1 VTAAEP
7 TGIQVAVFDIDGTL
21 LDSATGILAGFG
33 RALAAGGV
41 PVPDEASLRVH
52 LGPPLRD
59 FLALSGVTAD
69 RIDEAAQAYH
79 DYYLTEGL
87 QRATAYPGIEVL
99 LRRLRAAGLRL
110 ATASAKRTTTAQAII
125 TEHGLAPY
133 FEVIA
138 GTDEQRLTK
147 AETLS
152 GVLTDLAAD
161 PARTI
166 MVGDRQHDIVGA
178 HACDVRA
185 VGARWGYGVDDELAR
200 AGADWLADDPATVG
214 RLLGV

>member
-1 VTAAEP
+1 MTAAEP
-7 TGIQVAVFDIDGTL
+7 TDIQVVVFDIDGTL
-21 LDSATGILAGFG
+21 LDSATGIIAGFG
-33 RALAAGGV
+33 VRSPPVGAGAGRGV
-41 PVPDEASLRVH
+41 TA
-52 LGPPLRD
+52 GPSRTATSRLPG
-59 FLALSGVTAD
+59 AVGVTAD
-69 RIDEAAQAYH
+69 RIDVAAQAYH

-87 QRATAYPGIEVL
+87 QQATAYTGVEAL
-99 LRRLRAAGLRL
+99 LRRLRAGGLRL

-125 TEHGLAPY
+125 TEHGLAQY

-147 AETLS
+147 AETLT

-166 MVGDRQHDIVGA
+166 MVGDRQHDVVGA

>member
-1 VTAAEP
+1 MTAAEP
-7 TGIQVAVFDIDGTL
+7 TGIQVVVFDIDGTL

-33 RALAAGGV
+33 VALAAGGV

-59 FLALSGVTAD
+59 FLALSGVAAD
-69 RIDEAAQAYH
+69 RIDVAAQAYH

-87 QRATAYPGIEVL
+87 RQATAYPGVEAL
-99 LRRLRAAGLRL
+99 LRRLRAGGLRL

-147 AETLS
+147 AETLA